1 MAPRTLVLDL
11 DGTLVDSVPDI
22 AAALNRMMA
31 RHGADPFPRPEVTRM
46 VGDGTLALAQ
56 RAFQARG
63 LAFDLVSYEPFL
75 ADYTAH
81 AAVETAV
88 FPGVVDGL
96 RTMQHRG
103 WHFAVCTNKPVAAT
117 QALLA
122 ALGLA
127 PWFATIGGGDSF
139 HTRKPDPAH
148 LTATL
153 AAMGGSADRAVMVGD
168 HRNDVQAAI
177 GAGLPCIFAGW
188 GYGPAEMAVG
198 AAATASSFAEVPAR
212 AEDLLEMRHGRP

>member
-1 MAPRTLVLDL
+1 MGPRTLVLDL

-31 RHGADPFPRPEVTRM
+31 RHGAEPFSRPDVTRM

-63 LAFDLVSYEPFL
+63 MPFDPASYDAFL

-81 AAVETAV
+81 AAVETAA

-96 RTMQHRG
+96 RTMQQHG
-103 WHFAVCTNKPVAAT
+103 WQFAVCTNKPVAAT

-122 ALGLA
+122 GLGLA
-127 PWFATIGGGDSF
+127 PWFTTIGGGDSF
-139 HTRKPDPAH
+139 PTRKPDPAH
-148 LTATL
+148 LAATL
-153 AAMGGSADRAVMVGD
+153 AAAGGSANQTVMVGD

-177 GAGLPCIFAGW
+177 GAGVPCIFAGW
-188 GYGPAEMAVG
+188 GYGPMEMAAG
-198 AAATASSFAEVPAR
+198 AAATAASFGEVPAL
-212 AEDLLEMRHGRP
+212 AETLLATRHDRP